1 MKSQTKFV
9 GTNEKF
15 HRTMSSFQSTQA
27 RRLSEHKK
35 APQPPPVETYFKEGF
50 DTTREFRK
58 KEYGLNH

>member
-1 MKSQTKFV
+1 MKTQTKFL

-15 HRTMSSFQSTQA
+15 HRTMSTFQNDQS

-35 APQPPPVETYFKEGF
+35 YQGPPPMDTYFKEGF

-58 KEYGLNH
+58 KAYGINS